1 MAQRRRY
8 YGFNPAHVGITAVTC
23 ALRTLDSFRF
33 EQAPYF
39 MKIDAQ
45 GHESA
50 VLAGGA
56 ATLASA
62 RPVVMVE
69 GAWRDPAIAAH
80 LRPHG
85 YAQMSSMASHLSPPR
100 ARRRPRRSTVS
111 SSLRRSERR

>member
-1 MAQRRRY
+1 
-8 YGFNPAHVGITAVTC
+8 
-23 ALRTLDSFRF
+23 
-33 EQAPYF
+33 

-56 ATLASA
+56 ATLAPA

-69 GAWRDPAIAAH
+69 GAWRDPAIATH

-85 YAQMSSMASHLSPPR
+85 YAQYELHGLAFVATAGAAPSEALNSFFITPEKR
-100 ARRRPRRSTVS
+100 AEMTKRGAAFS
-111 SSLRRSERR
+111 